1 MSDRLKGKVAIITGA
16 SRGIGAA
23 IARRFASEGAKVV
36 INYASSAAEAEAVV
50 AEIKKAAGEAI
61 AVRGDVSKKQD
72 CVALF
77 DAAEKAFGNADI
89 LINNAGLIL
98 YKLLANIT
106 EEEYDRL
113 FAVNVK
119 GTFLACQLAAT
130 RLKNNGVI
138 INFSSST
145 TALALPT
152 YAAYVAT
159 KGAVEQLSHVFAKEV
174 GSKGIRVNV
183 VSPGPV
189 MTDLFTTGKSE
200 EDIRRMASLSAF
212 NRIGEP
218 ADIANV
224 VTWLVSDEAAWVSG
238 QNIRANGALI

>member
-1 MSDRLKGKVAIITGA
+1 MPELLKGKVAIITGA
-16 SRGIGAA
+16 GRGIGAVM
-23 IARRFASEGAKVV
+23 ARRFASEGAKVV
-36 INYASSAAEAEAVV
+36 VNYASSATEADAVV
-50 AEIKKAAGEAI
+50 AAIKKAGGEAI
-61 AVRGDVSKKQD
+61 SVKGDVSKKQD
-72 CVALF
+72 CVGIF
-77 DAAEKAFGNADI
+77 DAAEKAFGRADI

-98 YKLLANIT
+98 YKFLAAVT

-119 GTFLACQLAAT
+119 GTFLTCQLAAT
-130 RLKNNGVI
+130 RLKDKGVI

-152 YAAYVAT
+152 YATYCAT
-159 KGAVEQLSHVFAKEV
+159 KGAVEQLSHIFAKEM

-189 MTDLFTTGKSE
+189 MTALFTTGKSD
-200 EDIRRMASLSAF
+200 EDIKRMASFSAF

-218 ADIANV
+218 VDISNV
-224 VTWLVSDEAAWVSG
+224 VTWLCSDEAAWVSA

>member
-1 MSDRLKGKVAIITGA
+1 MPELLKGKVAIITGA
-16 SRGIGAA
+16 GRGIGAVM
-23 IARRFASEGAKVV
+23 ARRFASEGAKIVV
-36 INYASSAAEAEAVV
+36 NYASSAAEADAVV
-50 AEIKKAAGEAI
+50 AGIKRAGGEAI
-61 AVRGDVSKKQD
+61 SVRGDVSKKQD
-72 CVALF
+72 CVEIF

-98 YKLLANIT
+98 YKFLAAVT

-119 GTFLACQLAAT
+119 GTFLTCQLAAT
-130 RLKNNGVI
+130 RLNDKGVI
-138 INFSSST
+138 INFSSSV

-152 YAAYVAT
+152 YATYCAT
-159 KGAVEQLSHVFAKEV
+159 KGAVEQLSHIFAKEM

-189 MTDLFTTGKSE
+189 MTDLFTTGKSD
-200 EDIRRMASLSAF
+200 EDIKRMASFSAF

-218 ADIANV
+218 VDISNV
-224 VTWLVSDEAAWVSG
+224 VTWLCSDEAAWVSA

>member
-1 MSDRLKGKVAIITGA
+1 MSELLKNKVAIVTGA
-16 SRGIGAA
+16 GRGIGAA
-23 IARRFASEGAKVV
+23 IASRFASEGAKVV
-36 INYASSAAEAEAVV
+36 VNYANSATEADAVV
-50 AEIKKAAGEAI
+50 AAIKQAGGEAI
-61 AVRGDVSKKQD
+61 SVKADVSKKQD

-77 DAAEKAFGNADI
+77 DAAEQAFGKPDL

-98 YKLLANIT
+98 YKPLAAVT

-119 GTFLACQLAAT
+119 GTFLTCQLAAT
-130 RLKNNGVI
+130 RLNNNGVV

-152 YAAYVAT
+152 YATYVAT
-159 KGAVEQLSHVFAKEV
+159 KGAVEQMSHVFAKEM

-189 MTDLFTTGKSE
+189 RTDLFTTGKSD
-200 EDIRRMASLSAF
+200 EDIKRSASLSAF

-218 ADIANV
+218 VDISNV
-224 VTWLVSDEAAWVSG
+224 VTWLCSDEAAWVSG

>member
-1 MSDRLKGKVAIITGA
+1 MSELLKGKVAIITGA
-16 SRGIGAA
+16 GRGIGAV

-36 INYASSAAEAEAVV
+36 VNYASSATEAEAVV
-50 AEIKKAAGEAI
+50 AEIKKAGGDAI
-61 AVRGDVSKKQD
+61 AVKGDVSKKQD
-72 CVALF
+72 CIALF
-77 DAAEKAFGNADI
+77 DATEKAFGNADL

-98 YKLLANIT
+98 YKFLAAVT

-119 GTFLACQLAAT
+119 GTFLTCQLAAT
-130 RLKNNGVI
+130 RLNNKGVVV
-138 INFSSST
+138 NFSSST

-152 YAAYVAT
+152 YATYVAT
-159 KGAVEQLSHVFAKEV
+159 KGAVEQMSHVFAKEM

-200 EDIRRMASLSAF
+200 EDIKRMASLSAF

-218 ADIANV
+218 TDISNV
-224 VTWLVSDEAAWVSG
+224 VTWLCSDEAAWVSG

>member
-1 MSDRLKGKVAIITGA
+1 MPELLKGKVAIITGA
-16 SRGIGAA
+16 GRGIGAVM
-23 IARRFASEGAKVV
+23 ARRFASEGAKVV
-36 INYASSAAEAEAVV
+36 VNYASSATEADAVV
-50 AEIKKAAGEAI
+50 AAIKKAGGEAI
-61 AVRGDVSKKQD
+61 SVKGDVSKKQD
-72 CVALF
+72 CVGIF
-77 DAAEKAFGNADI
+77 DAAEKAFGRADI

-98 YKLLANIT
+98 YKFLAAVT

-119 GTFLACQLAAT
+119 GTFLTCQLAAT
-130 RLKNNGVI
+130 RLNDKGAV
-138 INFSSST
+138 INFSTST

-152 YAAYVAT
+152 YATYCAT
-159 KGAVEQLSHVFAKEV
+159 KGAVEQLSHIFAKEM

-189 MTDLFTTGKSE
+189 MTDLFTTGKSD
-200 EDIRRMASLSAF
+200 EDIKRMASLSPF

-218 ADIANV
+218 VDISNV
-224 VTWLVSDEAAWVSG
+224 VTWLCSDEAAWVSA

>member
-1 MSDRLKGKVAIITGA
+1 MSELLKDKVAIITGA
-16 SRGIGAA
+16 GRGIGAVM
-23 IARRFASEGAKVV
+23 ARRFASEGAKVV
-36 INYASSAAEAEAVV
+36 VNYASSATEADKVV
-50 AEIKKAAGEAI
+50 EEIKKAGGEAI
-61 AVRGDVSKKQD
+61 AVKGDVSKKAD
-72 CVALF
+72 CIAIF
-77 DAAEKAFGNADI
+77 DATEKAFGKADL

-98 YKLLANIT
+98 YKMLAAVT
-106 EEEYDRL
+106 EEEFDRL

-119 GTFLACQLAAT
+119 GTFLTCQLAAT
-130 RLKNNGVI
+130 RLNDKGVI

-152 YAAYVAT
+152 YATYCAT
-159 KGAVEQLSHVFAKEV
+159 KGAVEQLSHILAKEL
-174 GSKGIRVNV
+174 GSRGIRVNV

-200 EDIRRMASLSAF
+200 EDIKRMAAFSAF

-218 ADIANV
+218 VDISNV
-224 VTWLVSDEAAWVSG
+224 VTWLCSDEAAWVSA